1 MLPDMADST
10 DIPTYSMRANAFVA
24 PRSYQLTDDAL
35 TWQDDGKPLDGV
47 FFDQIAEVRL
57 SYSPTRV
64 VTRRYRTQ
72 VILRAGGM
80 VELYNMSYRG
90 FADFEDRSEAY
101 AAFVAE
107 FHRRLAAKG
116 KDVRYHAGNTAFG
129 YAAILATTAFTF
141 LGLAFLLLLLPI
153 AALPGII
160 IVKLVIIAAFVPTL
174 LRYLRRARPMTY
186 APLAIP
192 PEMMP

>member
-1 MLPDMADST
+1 MLPGMADSAHT
-10 DIPTYSMRANAFVA
+10 PTYRMRANAFVA

-57 SYSPTRV
+57 SYSPTRIV
-64 VTRRYRTQ
+64 SRRYRTQ

-80 VELYNMSYRG
+80 AELCNKSYRG
-90 FADFEDRSEAY
+90 FADFEDRSTAY
-101 AAFVAE
+101 TAFVVE
-107 FHRRLAAKG
+107 LHRRLAAKG

-129 YAAILATTAFTF
+129 YVANLATIAFTF
-141 LGLAFLLLLLPI
+141 LALAAVLLLLPI
-153 AALPGII
+153 AALPGIV
-160 IVKLVIIAAFVPTL
+160 IVKLLIIAAFVPTL
-174 LRYLRRARPMTY
+174 LRYTRRARPMTY